1 MGDLGATMLLTVI
14 GLGRQARSRAKEEAH
29 LLKLNRCFMRSFGLV
44 AGALLLFAVSAFAI
58 TPKAG
63 TYTSGGEGGNGFVVT
78 TGGKSIK
85 KGATAASNFKC
96 NQVNLRVKK
105 AIPISGG
112 KFSFKGSVKTTPQGA
127 KGTLTWKG
135 HWVTATKV
143 KGTSRLVRGS
153 CNSGTVKWTASILA
167 G

>member
-1 MGDLGATMLLTVI
+1 
-14 GLGRQARSRAKEEAH
+14 
-29 LLKLNRCFMRSFGLV
+29 LLKLNRCFWRSFGLI
-44 AGALLLFAVSAFAI
+44 AGALLVFAVSAFAV

-63 TYTSGGEGGNGFVVT
+63 KYTSGGEGGNGFVVT

-96 NQVNLRVKK
+96 NQVNLLVKK
-105 AIPISGG
+105 AVPISGG

-135 HWVTATKV
+135 HWVSATKV
-143 KGTSRLVRGS
+143 KGTSRLVRGA

>member
-1 MGDLGATMLLTVI
+1 MLKI
-14 GLGRQARSRAKEEAH
+14 
-29 LLKLNRCFMRSFGLV
+29 NRCFRRSFGLV
-44 AGALLLFAVSAFAI
+44 AGALLVFAVSAFAV

-63 TYTSGGEGGNGFVVT
+63 KYTSGGEGGNGFAVT

-96 NQVNLRVKK
+96 NQVNLRVRKTI
-105 AIPISGG
+105 AISRGR
-112 KFSFKGSVKTTPQGA
+112 FSFKGKVKTTLKGA

-135 HWVTATKV
+135 HWVSATKV

-153 CNSGTVKWTASILA
+153 CNSGIVKWTASILA
-167 G
+167 LPPSLSTAGSRPGPPR

>member
-1 MGDLGATMLLTVI
+1 M
-14 GLGRQARSRAKEEAH
+14 
-29 LLKLNRCFMRSFGLV
+29 LKLNRSFTRSLGLV
-44 AGALLLFAVSAFAI
+44 AGALLLFAVSAFAV

-63 TYTSGGEGGNGFVVT
+63 IYTSGGEGGNGFTVK

-96 NQVNLRVKK
+96 NKINLRVGK
-105 AIPISGG
+105 AVPISGG
-112 KFSFKGSVKTTPQGA
+112 KFSFKGKVKTNAQGT

-135 HWVTATKV
+135 HWVSATKA

-153 CNSGTVKWTASILA
+153 CNSGIVKWTVSALGPISL